1 MKLNASR
8 IIIGDYFGTDKTD
21 MKEIITE
28 IKAFMND
35 IDKRYK
41 SEGRECKEYGIMF
54 IPSASVRGFKVAVI
68 FNLNNDMN
76 GQLTLMM
83 DPSLISGDFDSYEFK
98 KELIKALLEEV
109 V

>member
-8 IIIGDYFGTDKTD
+8 IITGDYFGIDKTD
-21 MKEIITE
+21 MKEIISE

-41 SEGRECKEYGIMF
+41 SEGHECKEYGIMF
-54 IPSASVRGFKVAVI
+54 IASTSVRGFKVAVI

-76 GQLTLMM
+76 GQLTLMI

-98 KELIKALLEEV
+98 KELIKALSKEE
-109 V
+109 